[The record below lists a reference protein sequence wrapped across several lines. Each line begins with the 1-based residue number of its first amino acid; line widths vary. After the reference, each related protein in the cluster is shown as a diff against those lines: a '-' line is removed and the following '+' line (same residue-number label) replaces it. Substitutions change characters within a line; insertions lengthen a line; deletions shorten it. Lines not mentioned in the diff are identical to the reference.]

1 MIQKVHKTN
10 PYELSGL
17 VQKEMRLLHDEQI
30 KFRLFFSHKHKHSS
44 TVVVNGS

>member
-17 VQKEMRLLHDEQI
+17 VQKETRLLYDEQI
-30 KFRLFFSHKHKHSS
+30 KFRLFFHININIHQLLW
-44 TVVVNGS
+44 